1 MISMC
6 MIYGRNDNNNN
17 HNNNNKEDVD
27 GHWKYHLTWG
37 LQERHHW
44 SSPPHKLRLC
54 VSKIIITKKLKHPLQ
69 SEALEA
75 MEKLQCVRIWWKYT
89 TSSLTHDKWS
99 LRFPTVNLKTSP
111 MNLIYTTK
119 LCQIYYSHYLLT
131 AKNSHITMI
140 TSFSHNLKID
150 RGHHCHFP
158 SRIRFALRFVLM
170 FGSLEFWHQ
179 MREATSI
186 TRAIAKIIVLSGWKH
201 FIRLDSKWF
210 KNRVRWLFSISQ
222 WNM

>member
-1 MISMC
+1 MWTGIESTTWLEGSKSG
-6 MIYGRNDNNNN
+6 IID
-17 HNNNNKEDVD
+17 
-27 GHWKYHLTWG
+27 HLPHTSSG
-37 LQERHHW
+37 CASAKS
-44 SSPPHKLRLC
+44 SSPKSWSILFNRKPLKLWRSFNAFESDENTPQAHLHMTNDHF
-54 VSKIIITKKLKHPLQ
+54 V
-69 SEALEA
+69 
-75 MEKLQCVRIWWKYT
+75 
-89 TSSLTHDKWS
+89 
-99 LRFPTVNLKTSP
+99 FPTVNLKTSP

-179 MREATSI
+179 MRGATSI

-210 KNRVRWLFSISQ
+210 KNRVRWLFSIIQ